1 MLSLAESRARE
12 LIDAWN
18 QHDLETF
25 ETLLSDTIWWYDPSM
40 PDPPAVGR
48 AAVMAFSRSVL
59 TAFPD
64 VEYTIRGPICV
75 SADGRSCAIPW
86 RSTATQRALLD
97 PPGFAPTGSRVSVD
111 GVDLLYVTNN
121 LVSRVET
128 FFDPL
133 AAAAETF
140 GINLRP
146 RTGSLAEMLLVR
158 AQRVRAAWLRR
169 RAQKGS
175 QRSG

>member
-1 MLSLAESRARE
+1 
-12 LIDAWN
+12 
-18 QHDLETF
+18 
-25 ETLLSDTIWWYDPSM
+25 
-40 PDPPAVGR
+40 
-48 AAVMAFSRSVL
+48 
-59 TAFPD
+59 
-64 VEYTIRGPICV
+64 
-75 SADGRSCAIPW
+75 
-86 RSTATQRALLD
+86 
-97 PPGFAPTGSRVSVD
+97 VD
-111 GVDLLYVTNN
+111 GVDLLYVTND

-133 AAAAETF
+133 TAAAETF

-175 QRSG
+175 QQSG